1 MSDVT
6 ESLVPLRGLPQTQ
19 KPAAKAKR
27 PERPPWLRIK
37 VQNTNTY
44 NDVRK
49 LLRELNLTTVCE
61 DARCPNIWECWG
73 QHKTATFMIL
83 GEVCTRACRYC
94 SVTSGKPPALPD
106 PQEPANVAEAVDRLD
121 IWHAVVT
128 SVDRD
133 DLPDFGSQHFVD
145 TINAIRERR
154 PGCAVEVLT
163 PDFMGH
169 GESLDRVF
177 AAAPEVFNHNTETV
191 PRLFKKLRSKGDY
204 QRVLEIFRR
213 ADAYRKEH
221 NIAMTTKSGIMC
233 GLGETIDE
241 LYAVMD
247 DLKDAGC
254 DVLTFGQYLRP
265 TNSKIHVPIECY
277 YTPEEFELLKE
288 EGLKRGFAHVES
300 GPMVR
305 SSYHAHEH
313 VPKS

>member
-1 MSDVT
+1 MSDVSET
-6 ESLVPLRGLPQTQ
+6 LVPLRGLPQTQ
-19 KPAAKAKR
+19 PEKKSR

-83 GEVCTRACRYC
+83 GDTCTRACRYC
-94 SVTSGKPPALPD
+94 SVNSGRPALPPD
-106 PQEPANVAEAVDRLD
+106 PEEPAHVAEAVERLD

-133 DLPDFGSQHFVD
+133 DLPDYGSQHFVD
-145 TINAIRERR
+145 VINAIRARR
-154 PGCAVEVLT
+154 PECAVEVLT
-163 PDFMGH
+163 PDFMGDV
-169 GESLDRVF
+169 ESLERVF

-191 PRLFKKLRSKGDY
+191 PRLFGKLRSKGVY
-204 QRVLEIFRR
+204 TRVLDIFRR
-213 ADAYRKEH
+213 AHRYRTDH
-221 NIAMTTKSGIMC
+221 GITMTTKSGIMC
-233 GLGETIDE
+233 GLGETMDE
-241 LYAVMD
+241 LLQVMD
-247 DLKDAGC
+247 DLREVNC

-265 TNSKIHVPIECY
+265 TNSKIHVPIDRY
-277 YTPEEFELLKE
+277 YHPDEFARLKE
-288 EGLKRGFAHVES
+288 EGLSRGFAHVES

-305 SSYHAHEH
+305 SSYHAHQH
-313 VPKS
+313 VPART